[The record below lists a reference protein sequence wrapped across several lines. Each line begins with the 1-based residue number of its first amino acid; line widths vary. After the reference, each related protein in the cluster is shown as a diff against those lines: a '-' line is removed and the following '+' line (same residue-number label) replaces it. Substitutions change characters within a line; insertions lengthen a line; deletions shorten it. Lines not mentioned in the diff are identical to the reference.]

1 MCASWPL
8 AGRVKRTRGGGSDRQ
23 TGDVM
28 TARGLLRSLAAL
40 TAAGALGAFYATV
53 VERQWFAL
61 RRVRVPVLPAGAAPV
76 TVLHLS
82 DLHMVPGQRRKQR
95 WVAGLARLEP
105 DLVVMTG
112 DTLSSADAV
121 APSLAAFGPLLD
133 LPGVF
138 VFGNNDFYAP
148 EPKSPHRYF
157 TRRTRVRREVD
168 LPWPDLRDELV
179 GRGWADVNNARA
191 LVTIGGASEGGRG
204 AAGGTAED
212 TAQGSVQSA
221 VQGSVQG
228 SAGVRRVAVAGV
240 NDPHTGRDKYGLIA
254 GPADDAAV
262 VRLGVTHSPEPR
274 LLDKFAADGYD
285 LVLAGHTH
293 GGQVRLP
300 LVGALVTN
308 CGIDRSRA
316 RGVSRWGARMWLNV
330 SAGLGASPYMPVRF
344 CCRPEATLLTLVSRP
359 G

>member
-1 MCASWPL
+1 MSGLGRERLRCELCWHEGRGVSGLGRLVRLL
-8 AGRVKRTRGGGSDRQ
+8 AGLGAV
-23 TGDVM
+23 
-28 TARGLLRSLAAL
+28 
-40 TAAGALGAFYATV
+40 AAGGALYATV
-53 VERQWFAL
+53 IERQWFAL
-61 RRVRVPVLPAGAAPV
+61 RRVTVPVLPAGSTPL

-82 DLHMVPGQRRKQR
+82 DLHMLPRQRRKQR
-95 WVAGLARLEP
+95 WVTGLARLEP

-112 DTLSSADAV
+112 DTLSSPDAV
-121 APSLAAFGPLLD
+121 PPSLRAFGPLLD
-133 LPGVF
+133 LPGAF

-157 TRRTRVRREVD
+157 TRRTHVRREVD
-168 LPWPDLRDELV
+168 LPWPELRDALV

-191 LVTIGGASEGGRG
+191 TVTVKGGS
-204 AAGGTAED
+204 
-212 TAQGSVQSA
+212 
-221 VQGSVQG
+221 
-228 SAGVRRVAVAGV
+228 RRVAVAGV
-240 NDPHTGRDKYGLIA
+240 NDPHTGRDKYDLIA

-274 LLDKFAADGYD
+274 LLDRFAADGYD
-285 LVLAGHTH
+285 VVLAGHTH

-300 LVGALVTN
+300 VVGALVTN

-316 RGVSRWGARMWLNV
+316 RGLSRWGARMWLNV

-344 CCRPEATLLTLVSRP
+344 CCRPEATLLTLVSRS